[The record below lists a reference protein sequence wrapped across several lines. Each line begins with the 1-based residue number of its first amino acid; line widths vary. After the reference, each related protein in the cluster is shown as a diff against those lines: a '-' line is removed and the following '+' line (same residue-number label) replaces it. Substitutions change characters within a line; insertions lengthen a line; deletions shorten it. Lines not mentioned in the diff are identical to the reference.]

1 MSLDS
6 LQKLFVEE
14 LLTEGKEVM
23 GEDGEPAVLD
33 AALMAT
39 TQRVEHYEIAAYGC
53 LRTYAQLLGYS
64 EAADLLQETLDE
76 EEKADQTLTTVGEQG
91 INTAAAA
98 VGAEEDDEE
107 S

>member
-33 AALMAT
+33 AGLIAT
-39 TQRVEHYEIAAYGC
+39 AQRVEHYEIAAYGC
-53 LRTYAQLLGYS
+53 LRTYAQLLSYS

>member
-33 AALMAT
+33 AGLIAT
-39 TQRVEHYEIAAYGC
+39 AQRVEHYEIAAYGC

>member
-23 GEDGEPAVLD
+23 GEDGDPAVFD
-33 AALMAT
+33 AGLIAT
-39 TQRVEHYEIAAYGC
+39 AQRVEHYEIAAYGC